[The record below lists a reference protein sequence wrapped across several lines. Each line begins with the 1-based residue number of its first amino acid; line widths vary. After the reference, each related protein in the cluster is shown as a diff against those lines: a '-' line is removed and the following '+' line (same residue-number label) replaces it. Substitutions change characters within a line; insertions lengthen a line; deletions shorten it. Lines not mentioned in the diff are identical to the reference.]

1 MPETIVTEG
10 RGSPQ
15 MPERQPTSRQLRLIL
30 GLALLVRALCWLPGA
45 TQPELFFTDDA
56 HGYVGLAG
64 DLNAAYLDPQS
75 RSFVLGLVRTPAYP
89 VFLGA
94 LLGVFRGALPAVV
107 AVQVGLSL
115 FTVWLTCVL
124 ATRLMGRRAAL
135 AGGLLLAL
143 DPVSALFS
151 CLLQPE
157 TLFTALLL
165 AAIVCWL
172 KALDRGSWRPAA
184 FAGLMLGIAAL
195 TRPIGLFLPLWL
207 APAVWLGRDVRH
219 KTRLLLCFL
228 LASSM
233 PIFGWM
239 AKNQMQTGFPV
250 FTIGGDSSLFDYRAA
265 GALAEDEGIS
275 REEARTRLWQRLWA
289 MTPPAASAAELGSRQ
304 RGLALRVLVEHPV
317 GAVKMAA
324 RGVAR
329 MMAGTGVTALSKLVG
344 DPDPE
349 AVSKPWKRV
358 AQVLMLLALG
368 IAYLAATWGVVLLA
382 ARRDLLAIALTLG
395 VIAYFALLSAGPE
408 ANTRFRFPASPFLA
422 ILAGH
427 GLSHVI
433 GRLRTR

>member
-1 MPETIVTEG
+1 MRDTIVPEG

-15 MPERQPTSRQLRLIL
+15 MPERELTSRQLRLIL
-30 GLALLVRALCWLPGA
+30 GLALLVRVLCWLPGA
-45 TQPELFFTDDA
+45 AQPERFFTPDA
-56 HGYVGLAG
+56 TGYVGLAG
-64 DLNAAYLDPQS
+64 DLRAAYLDPQS
-75 RSFVLGLVRTPAYP
+75 GSFAVGLVRTPGYP

-94 LLGVFRGALPAVV
+94 LLGVFRGSLPAVV
-107 AVQVGLSL
+107 AAQVGLSL

-157 TLFTALLL
+157 TLFTALLV
-165 AAIVCWL
+165 AGTICWFW
-172 KALDRGSWRPAA
+172 ALEGGSWRPAA
-184 FAGLMLGIAAL
+184 FAGFLLGIAAL

-239 AKNQMQTGFPV
+239 AKNQIQTGFPV
-250 FTIGGDSSLFDYRAA
+250 FSIGGDSSLFDYRAA

-275 REEARTRLWQRLWA
+275 WEEARTRLWHRLWA
-289 MTPPAASAAELGSRQ
+289 MTPPAASAAELRSRQ
-304 RGLALRVLVEHPV
+304 RGLALRVLAEHPV
-317 GAVKMAA
+317 GAVKMMA

-329 MMAGTGVTALSKLVG
+329 MMGGTGFTALSNG
-344 DPDPE
+344 EGNPDPE
-349 AVSKPWKRV
+349 IISKPWKWGSR
-358 AQVLMLLALG
+358 ALLSLALG
-368 IAYLAATWGVVLLA
+368 VGYLAATWGVVLLA
-382 ARRDLLAIALTLG
+382 ARRDLLAIGLTLG
-395 VIAYFALLSAGPE
+395 IIAYLALLSAGPE
-408 ANTRFRFPASPFLA
+408 AGIRFRFPASPFLA

-433 GRLRTR
+433 GRLRAG

>member
-1 MPETIVTEG
+1 MPGAIVTEE

-15 MPERQPTSRQLRLIL
+15 TPERELTSRQLQLIL

-45 TQPELFFTDDA
+45 AQPERFFTDDA
-56 HGYVGLAG
+56 HGYVALAR
-64 DLNAAYLDPQS
+64 DLHAAYLDPES
-75 RSFVLGLVRTPAYP
+75 SSFAVGLVRTPGYP
-89 VFLGA
+89 VFLAA
-94 LLGVFRGALPAVV
+94 LLGVFRGSLAAVV
-107 AVQVGLSL
+107 LVQVGLSL

-135 AGGLLLAL
+135 AAGLLLAL

-165 AAIVCWL
+165 AATICWL
-172 KALDRGSWRPAA
+172 WALERGSWRTAA
-184 FAGLMLGIAAL
+184 FAGFMLGIAAL
-195 TRPIGLFLPLWL
+195 TRPIGLFLSLWL
-207 APAVWLGRDVRH
+207 VPAVWLRRDVRH

-228 LASSM
+228 LASSV

-239 AKNQMQTGFPV
+239 AKNQMQTEFPV
-250 FTIGGDSSLFDYRAA
+250 FSIGGDSSLFDYRAA

-275 REEARTRLWQRLWA
+275 WEEARTRVWQRLWA
-289 MTPPAASAAELGSRQ
+289 MAPPAASAAELASRQ
-304 RGLALRVLVEHPV
+304 RGLALRILAEHPM

-329 MMAGTGVTALSKLVG
+329 MMAGTGVTALSNLVG
-344 DPDPE
+344 DKDPE

-358 AQVLMLLALG
+358 AQALLLLALG
-368 IAYLAATWGVVLLA
+368 VAYVAATWGVVLLA

-395 VIAYFALLSAGPE
+395 VIAYLALLSAGPE

-427 GLSHVI
+427 GLSQVI
-433 GRLRTR
+433 ARSRSG